1 MPSASLYVAVPVPN
15 SVCTDDTVSGSL
27 PRGPRSEEVSR
38 ARRARQLPRHTRL
51 NLPDTEDSSLT
62 YN

>member
-27 PRGPRSEEVSR
+27 PRGPRSEEVSTSPTSQTT
-38 ARRARQLPRHTRL
+38 ATSHK
-51 NLPDTEDSSLT
+51 TESSGHGRFQPYL
-62 YN
+62 